1 MTSATRMIAATAVLA
16 LAALVLPTQAGSLVT
31 SSAAGGSSASSAS
44 SASSET
50 SSDSSSRRQKAAAGP
65 YRITEMAAL
74 AERPG
79 QVRLQ
84 LQALA
89 ADAPEPVH
97 VLVLPEAVA
106 ARHGL
111 ATGQTVTARP
121 QAYGTEFVHDTSQQA
136 FFLVLADGWQ
146 RELGAQPVLL

>member
-1 MTSATRMIAATAVLA
+1 MTPATRMIPATAVLA
-16 LAALVLPTQAGSLVT
+16 LAALVLPSQAGSLGA

-97 VLVLPEAVA
+97 VLVLPEAVV

-111 ATGQTVTARP
+111 AAGQTVTARP
-121 QAYGTEFVHDTSQQA
+121 QAYGTEFVHDASQQA